1 LRRSPLTDNLPP
13 LQSGASHARAFLVI
27 DIQNDYFPGGVLPL
41 WEPEAVEARIVAAIG
56 RARAQGDRVILVR
69 HESLAA
75 VGPFVQG
82 SAGAEIRP
90 AILAAAGDAPV
101 VVKQHA
107 DAFQDTDLAQHL
119 TGIEELIVAGMMT
132 QNCVVFTALSRAAE
146 GLRVQVVG
154 DLCTAPIEVVH
165 RIALRALES
174 KTTVNS
180 AADVWR

>member
-1 LRRSPLTDNLPP
+1 M
-13 LQSGASHARAFLVI
+13 ARAFLVI
-27 DIQNDYFPGGVLPL
+27 DIQNEYFSGGVLPL

-90 AILAAAGDAPV
+90 AILTAVGDAPV

-107 DAFQDTDLAQHL
+107 DAFQDTDLVQHL

-174 KTTVNS
+174 KTTVRS